1 MANTGNSKEQQQSE
15 TPTQVQSGDLRPEHM
30 PTWTDTDT
38 IVYLLSNRRR
48 RVIMHQL
55 MTNSRDTI
63 SIETIIDTVCTVE
76 HDMGNAD
83 SRRQIRDDLYNCQ
96 LPRIESS
103 GLIEYDWDD
112 GQCRYLG
119 DPLIESMLESIVA
132 HEFWS

>member
-1 MANTGNSKEQQQSE
+1 MANTGNTTEQQRSE
-15 TPTQVQSGDLRPEHM
+15 IPTAVQTGDFPPEQM

-38 IVYLLSNRRR
+38 IIHLLSNRRR

-55 MTNSRDTI
+55 MTHPRDTI
-63 SIETIIDTVCTVE
+63 SIETIIDTVCMVE
-76 HDMGNAD
+76 QDMGSVD
-83 SRRQIRDDLYNCQ
+83 SRRQMRDDLYHCQ